1 MIYGHT
7 HQAVCHRVGERLI
20 INPGSFKA
28 TGRYGAPGTYGIL
41 EVGNV
46 LQATIHEVPQLS

>member
-7 HQAVCHRVGERLI
+7 HPAVCHRVGDRLI

-28 TGRYGAPGTYGIL
+28 IGRNVAPGTYALL

-46 LQATIHEVPQLS
+46 LQATIHEVPQFS